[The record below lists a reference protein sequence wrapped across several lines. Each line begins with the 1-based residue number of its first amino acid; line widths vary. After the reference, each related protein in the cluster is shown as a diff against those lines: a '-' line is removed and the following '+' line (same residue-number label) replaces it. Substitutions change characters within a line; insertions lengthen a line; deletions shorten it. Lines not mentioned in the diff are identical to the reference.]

1 MESWERN
8 VWALALVVFIAFVGF
23 QFFSPFL
30 PLYVIEL
37 GVTEP
42 TRVALWS
49 GVLTA
54 VTPAVSGLLGPLWGR
69 FADRVGRKMMMIRSL
84 AGFVIIVAAMG
95 LVTSVTQLLIL
106 RVLQGVIAGFSV
118 FAMALA
124 SVSCPKDKVP
134 VAIGRVQ
141 GAQLLSVAIGPAAGG
156 YVASHFGLRYAFF
169 VTAGMCAIA
178 LVGLILLFDEG
189 RPHPADGDA
198 AARRESSFTLR
209 DVLGLRGF
217 PLVLGLLFIGQFI
230 DRGLS
235 LLVPLKVAALPDVT
249 RIAATSGEI
258 ISLAAICATGS
269 ALAAGRLAQRWP
281 PERLLLVGLLLGG
294 LPCALMALAP
304 GWQSLMLLRCLT
316 GLCLGGALTL
326 AYSLGGTLVPGERRG
341 AAFGW
346 LALSVQVGTAASPLV
361 SGGLAALSLP
371 GAFMLDGGLA
381 WLGAAVL
388 LLLGTRRLRRGAR
401 RLERST
407 AGPLG
412 FAALARVER
421 VADAVAHQVERERG
435 QQDRGPRHE
444 DQPRGQAHEAVAA
457 AHVGA
462 PRGLGRLDAHA
473 QEGQRGLG
481 QQREGDPDGH
491 LHHHRGHHVRQHVAG
506 QHARVAGAGGAR
518 ALHERLLAER
528 EHLPAHEAREAR
540 RVDDAHRHHHVEEPG
555 AERGRDG
562 HGQDQRREGLEG
574 VDHPHQRVVDGPA
587 QVTGDQ
593 ADGHAGQ
600 RRDRHRQARGAQRE
614 ARAVEQAREHVAP
627 QVVGAEEV
635 RGRGRGQHAAEIL
648 LDRIVRGHHRREQRA
663 RDQQPEVD
671 HAHHRGAAP
680 REAPERE
687 PHLTHSGCADR

>member
-37 GVTEP
+37 GVTDP

-69 FADRVGRKMMMIRSL
+69 LADRVGRKMMMIRSL
-84 AGFVIIVAAMG
+84 VGFVIIVAAMG

-141 GAQLLSVAIGPAAGG
+141 GAQLLSVAVGPAAGG

-178 LVGLILLFDEG
+178 LVGLILLFNEG
-189 RPHPADGDA
+189 RPRDAGDTGPA
-198 AARRESSFTLR
+198 RERGFTLR

-235 LLVPLKVAALPDVT
+235 LLVPLKVATLPDVT

-281 PERLLLVGLLLGG
+281 AERLLLIGLLVGG

-326 AYSLGGTLVPGERRG
+326 AYSLGGMLVSSERRG

-371 GAFMLDGGLA
+371 GAFLLDGGLA

-388 LLLGTRRLRRGAR
+388 LAGARRLRRG
-401 RLERST
+401 T
-407 AGPLG
+407 A
-412 FAALARVER
+412 
-421 VADAVAHQVERERG
+421 
-435 QQDRGPRHE
+435 
-444 DQPRGQAHEAVAA
+444 
-457 AHVGA
+457 
-462 PRGLGRLDAHA
+462 
-473 QEGQRGLG
+473 
-481 QQREGDPDGH
+481 
-491 LHHHRGHHVRQHVAG
+491 
-506 QHARVAGAGGAR
+506 
-518 ALHERLLAER
+518 
-528 EHLPAHEAREAR
+528 PA
-540 RVDDAHRHHHVEEPG
+540 
-555 AERGRDG
+555 
-562 HGQDQRREGLEG
+562 
-574 VDHPHQRVVDGPA
+574 
-587 QVTGDQ
+587 
-593 ADGHAGQ
+593 
-600 RRDRHRQARGAQRE
+600 
-614 ARAVEQAREHVAP
+614 
-627 QVVGAEEV
+627 
-635 RGRGRGQHAAEIL
+635 
-648 LDRIVRGHHRREQRA
+648 
-663 RDQQPEVD
+663 
-671 HAHHRGAAP
+671 
-680 REAPERE
+680 
-687 PHLTHSGCADR
+687 

>member
-37 GVTEP
+37 GVTDP

-69 FADRVGRKMMMIRSL
+69 LADRVGRKLMMIRSL
-84 AGFVIIVAAMG
+84 VGFVIIVAAMG

-141 GAQLLSVAIGPAAGG
+141 GAQLLSVAVGPAAGG

-178 LVGLILLFDEG
+178 LVGLILLFNEG
-189 RPHPADGDA
+189 RPRDAGDTGPA
-198 AARRESSFTLR
+198 RERSFTLR

-235 LLVPLKVAALPDVT
+235 LLVPLKVATLPDVT

-281 PERLLLVGLLLGG
+281 PERLLLIGLLVGG

-326 AYSLGGTLVPGERRG
+326 AYSLGGMLVSSERRG

-371 GAFMLDGGLA
+371 GAFLLDGGLA

-388 LLLGTRRLRRGAR
+388 LLGARRLRRGAA
-401 RLERST
+401 S
-407 AGPLG
+407 
-412 FAALARVER
+412 
-421 VADAVAHQVERERG
+421 
-435 QQDRGPRHE
+435 
-444 DQPRGQAHEAVAA
+444 
-457 AHVGA
+457 
-462 PRGLGRLDAHA
+462 
-473 QEGQRGLG
+473 
-481 QQREGDPDGH
+481 
-491 LHHHRGHHVRQHVAG
+491 
-506 QHARVAGAGGAR
+506 
-518 ALHERLLAER
+518 
-528 EHLPAHEAREAR
+528 
-540 RVDDAHRHHHVEEPG
+540 
-555 AERGRDG
+555 
-562 HGQDQRREGLEG
+562 
-574 VDHPHQRVVDGPA
+574 
-587 QVTGDQ
+587 
-593 ADGHAGQ
+593 
-600 RRDRHRQARGAQRE
+600 
-614 ARAVEQAREHVAP
+614 
-627 QVVGAEEV
+627 
-635 RGRGRGQHAAEIL
+635 
-648 LDRIVRGHHRREQRA
+648 
-663 RDQQPEVD
+663 
-671 HAHHRGAAP
+671 
-680 REAPERE
+680 
-687 PHLTHSGCADR
+687 

>member
-1 MESWERN
+1 MEGWERN

-37 GVTEP
+37 GVPDP

-54 VTPAVSGLLGPLWGR
+54 VTPAVSGLLGPLWGS

-84 AGFVIIVAAMG
+84 VGFVIIVAAMG

-141 GAQLLSVAIGPAAGG
+141 GAQLLSVAVGPAAGG

-178 LVGLILLFDEG
+178 LVGLVLLFTEHRPPAEAG
-189 RPHPADGDA
+189 RPA
-198 AARRESSFTLR
+198 AGTDTGF
-209 DVLGLRGF
+209 GLREIWGTRGL

-281 PERLLLVGLLLGG
+281 AERLLLGGLLLGG

-304 GWQSLMLLRCLT
+304 GWQSLMLFRCLT

-326 AYSLGGTLVPGERRG
+326 AYSLGGTLVSSERRG

-346 LALSVQVGTAASPLV
+346 LALSVQIGTAASPLV
-361 SGGLAALSLP
+361 SGGLAALSLS
-371 GAFMLDGGLA
+371 GAFLLDGALA

-388 LLLGTRRLRRGAR
+388 LIGARRLRRGAA
-401 RLERST
+401 S
-407 AGPLG
+407 
-412 FAALARVER
+412 
-421 VADAVAHQVERERG
+421 
-435 QQDRGPRHE
+435 
-444 DQPRGQAHEAVAA
+444 
-457 AHVGA
+457 
-462 PRGLGRLDAHA
+462 
-473 QEGQRGLG
+473 
-481 QQREGDPDGH
+481 
-491 LHHHRGHHVRQHVAG
+491 
-506 QHARVAGAGGAR
+506 
-518 ALHERLLAER
+518 
-528 EHLPAHEAREAR
+528 
-540 RVDDAHRHHHVEEPG
+540 
-555 AERGRDG
+555 
-562 HGQDQRREGLEG
+562 
-574 VDHPHQRVVDGPA
+574 
-587 QVTGDQ
+587 
-593 ADGHAGQ
+593 
-600 RRDRHRQARGAQRE
+600 
-614 ARAVEQAREHVAP
+614 
-627 QVVGAEEV
+627 
-635 RGRGRGQHAAEIL
+635 
-648 LDRIVRGHHRREQRA
+648 
-663 RDQQPEVD
+663 
-671 HAHHRGAAP
+671 
-680 REAPERE
+680 
-687 PHLTHSGCADR
+687 

>member
-1 MESWERN
+1 MTTDDGPPGRGFESWERN

-49 GVLTA
+49 GALTA

-141 GAQLLSVAIGPAAGG
+141 GAQLLSVAVGPAAGG

-178 LVGLILLFDEG
+178 LVGLIALFREG
-189 RPHPADGDA
+189 RPRADA
-198 AARRESSFTLR
+198 ADLGTGRDGSSFSLR
-209 DVLGLRGF
+209 DVLALRGF

-235 LLVPLKVAALPDVT
+235 LLVPLKVSVLPDVT

-281 PERLLLVGLLLGG
+281 AERLLLGGLLLGG

-326 AYSLGGTLVPGERRG
+326 AYSLGGTLVSSERRG

-346 LALSVQVGTAASPLV
+346 LALSVQVGTAASPLA
-361 SGGLAALSLP
+361 SGGLAALSLS
-371 GAFMLDGGLA
+371 GAFLLDGALA
-381 WLGAAVL
+381 WLGAGVL
-388 LLLGTRRLRRGAR
+388 LIGARRLRRGA
-401 RLERST
+401 
-407 AGPLG
+407 
-412 FAALARVER
+412 
-421 VADAVAHQVERERG
+421 
-435 QQDRGPRHE
+435 
-444 DQPRGQAHEAVAA
+444 
-457 AHVGA
+457 GA
-462 PRGLGRLDAHA
+462 
-473 QEGQRGLG
+473 
-481 QQREGDPDGH
+481 
-491 LHHHRGHHVRQHVAG
+491 
-506 QHARVAGAGGAR
+506 
-518 ALHERLLAER
+518 
-528 EHLPAHEAREAR
+528 
-540 RVDDAHRHHHVEEPG
+540 
-555 AERGRDG
+555 
-562 HGQDQRREGLEG
+562 
-574 VDHPHQRVVDGPA
+574 
-587 QVTGDQ
+587 
-593 ADGHAGQ
+593 
-600 RRDRHRQARGAQRE
+600 
-614 ARAVEQAREHVAP
+614 
-627 QVVGAEEV
+627 
-635 RGRGRGQHAAEIL
+635 
-648 LDRIVRGHHRREQRA
+648 
-663 RDQQPEVD
+663 
-671 HAHHRGAAP
+671 
-680 REAPERE
+680 
-687 PHLTHSGCADR
+687 

>member
-1 MESWERN
+1 VESWERN

-37 GVTEP
+37 GVTDP

-69 FADRVGRKMMMIRSL
+69 LADRVGPKMMMIRSL
-84 AGFVIIVAAMG
+84 VGFVIIVAAMG

-141 GAQLLSVAIGPAAGG
+141 GAQLLSVAVGPAAGG

-178 LVGLILLFDEG
+178 LVGLILLFNEG
-189 RPHPADGDA
+189 RPRDAGDTGPA
-198 AARRESSFTLR
+198 RERSFTLR

-235 LLVPLKVAALPDVT
+235 LLVPLKVATLPDVT

-281 PERLLLVGLLLGG
+281 PERLLLIGLLVGG

-326 AYSLGGTLVPGERRG
+326 AYSLGGMLVSSERRG

-371 GAFMLDGGLA
+371 GAFLLDGGLA

-388 LLLGTRRLRRGAR
+388 LAGARRLRRG
-401 RLERST
+401 T
-407 AGPLG
+407 A
-412 FAALARVER
+412 
-421 VADAVAHQVERERG
+421 
-435 QQDRGPRHE
+435 
-444 DQPRGQAHEAVAA
+444 
-457 AHVGA
+457 
-462 PRGLGRLDAHA
+462 
-473 QEGQRGLG
+473 
-481 QQREGDPDGH
+481 
-491 LHHHRGHHVRQHVAG
+491 
-506 QHARVAGAGGAR
+506 
-518 ALHERLLAER
+518 
-528 EHLPAHEAREAR
+528 PA
-540 RVDDAHRHHHVEEPG
+540 
-555 AERGRDG
+555 
-562 HGQDQRREGLEG
+562 
-574 VDHPHQRVVDGPA
+574 
-587 QVTGDQ
+587 
-593 ADGHAGQ
+593 
-600 RRDRHRQARGAQRE
+600 
-614 ARAVEQAREHVAP
+614 
-627 QVVGAEEV
+627 
-635 RGRGRGQHAAEIL
+635 
-648 LDRIVRGHHRREQRA
+648 
-663 RDQQPEVD
+663 
-671 HAHHRGAAP
+671 
-680 REAPERE
+680 
-687 PHLTHSGCADR
+687 

>member
-1 MESWERN
+1 MTIDDGPRRGFESWERN

-37 GVTEP
+37 GVTDP

-69 FADRVGRKMMMIRSL
+69 LADRVGRKMMMIRSL
-84 AGFVIIVAAMG
+84 VGFVIIVAAMG

-141 GAQLLSVAIGPAAGG
+141 GAQLLSVAVGPAAGG

-178 LVGLILLFDEG
+178 LVGLILLFNEG
-189 RPHPADGDA
+189 RPRDAGDTGPA
-198 AARRESSFTLR
+198 RERSFTLR

-235 LLVPLKVAALPDVT
+235 LLVPLKVATLPDVT

-281 PERLLLVGLLLGG
+281 PERLLLIGLLVGG

-326 AYSLGGTLVPGERRG
+326 AYSLGGTLVSSERRG

-371 GAFMLDGGLA
+371 GAFLLDGGLA

-388 LLLGTRRLRRGAR
+388 LAGARRLRRGA
-401 RLERST
+401 
-407 AGPLG
+407 
-412 FAALARVER
+412 
-421 VADAVAHQVERERG
+421 
-435 QQDRGPRHE
+435 
-444 DQPRGQAHEAVAA
+444 
-457 AHVGA
+457 A
-462 PRGLGRLDAHA
+462 PA
-473 QEGQRGLG
+473 
-481 QQREGDPDGH
+481 
-491 LHHHRGHHVRQHVAG
+491 
-506 QHARVAGAGGAR
+506 
-518 ALHERLLAER
+518 
-528 EHLPAHEAREAR
+528 
-540 RVDDAHRHHHVEEPG
+540 
-555 AERGRDG
+555 
-562 HGQDQRREGLEG
+562 
-574 VDHPHQRVVDGPA
+574 
-587 QVTGDQ
+587 
-593 ADGHAGQ
+593 
-600 RRDRHRQARGAQRE
+600 
-614 ARAVEQAREHVAP
+614 
-627 QVVGAEEV
+627 
-635 RGRGRGQHAAEIL
+635 
-648 LDRIVRGHHRREQRA
+648 
-663 RDQQPEVD
+663 
-671 HAHHRGAAP
+671 
-680 REAPERE
+680 
-687 PHLTHSGCADR
+687 

>member
-1 MESWERN
+1 VTTGRGPRSPRFESWERN

-37 GVTEP
+37 GVTDP

-69 FADRVGRKMMMIRSL
+69 LADRVGRKMMMIRSL
-84 AGFVIIVAAMG
+84 VGFVIIVAAMG

-141 GAQLLSVAIGPAAGG
+141 GAQLLSVAVGPAAGG

-178 LVGLILLFDEG
+178 LVGLILLFNEG
-189 RPHPADGDA
+189 RPRDAGDTGPA
-198 AARRESSFTLR
+198 RERSFTLR

-235 LLVPLKVAALPDVT
+235 LLVPLKVATLPDVT

-281 PERLLLVGLLLGG
+281 PERLLLIGLLAGG

-326 AYSLGGTLVPGERRG
+326 AYSLGGMLVSSERRG

-371 GAFMLDGGLA
+371 GAFLLDGGLA

-388 LLLGTRRLRRGAR
+388 LAGARRLRRG
-401 RLERST
+401 T
-407 AGPLG
+407 A
-412 FAALARVER
+412 
-421 VADAVAHQVERERG
+421 
-435 QQDRGPRHE
+435 
-444 DQPRGQAHEAVAA
+444 
-457 AHVGA
+457 
-462 PRGLGRLDAHA
+462 
-473 QEGQRGLG
+473 
-481 QQREGDPDGH
+481 
-491 LHHHRGHHVRQHVAG
+491 
-506 QHARVAGAGGAR
+506 
-518 ALHERLLAER
+518 
-528 EHLPAHEAREAR
+528 PA
-540 RVDDAHRHHHVEEPG
+540 
-555 AERGRDG
+555 
-562 HGQDQRREGLEG
+562 
-574 VDHPHQRVVDGPA
+574 
-587 QVTGDQ
+587 
-593 ADGHAGQ
+593 
-600 RRDRHRQARGAQRE
+600 
-614 ARAVEQAREHVAP
+614 
-627 QVVGAEEV
+627 
-635 RGRGRGQHAAEIL
+635 
-648 LDRIVRGHHRREQRA
+648 
-663 RDQQPEVD
+663 
-671 HAHHRGAAP
+671 
-680 REAPERE
+680 
-687 PHLTHSGCADR
+687 